1 MKGALDSSARLL
13 FRSALVIFLVT
24 IVIGILN
31 GLDIWLPDRQMIL
44 THVHAGTLGWI
55 TMSVVGVALLMYG
68 ANADEKAVAS
78 GTRLAQ
84 AVVGA
89 TVLYVIAFASTT
101 GIFRPIA
108 GTLMLAAIVW
118 ALIWVI
124 GRRASTPPTIPSVGM
139 LLALISLTI
148 GAVLG
153 VLLGL
158 FIANGSLPGLDAD
171 TAGSLAGAHPP
182 AMLIGY
188 LVLAGVAISE
198 WLLDKSPK
206 PASESKSGLTVVYGL
221 FLSGL
226 LFNVAFIA
234 DIEALIQVAS
244 MLEVIGVVI
253 FLVRMRNH
261 LKPSAWKGIG
271 SDAFGIMSVVYVA
284 VGIALLVYVVQ
295 LFVSGELDPET
306 GEGPVGVL
314 IAFDHALFI
323 GAMTNALFG
332 VVARRVA
339 YDGLVRMVVWGVN
352 VGLAGFL
359 VGLVVDSAVI
369 KRISTPVMGLALIIG
384 IYVFLTRS
392 EVLEASSA

>member
-1 MKGALDSSARLL
+1 MKGALDSAARLL

-31 GLDIWLPDRQMIL
+31 GLDIWEPERKLLL

-55 TMSVVGVALLMYG
+55 TMSVIGVALLMYG
-68 ANADEKAVAS
+68 ADAGEAAVRS

-84 AVVGA
+84 GVVGA
-89 TVLYVIAFASTT
+89 TVLYVIAFATTT
-101 GIFRPIA
+101 GVLRPIA
-108 GTLMLAAIVW
+108 GTLMLIAVVS
-118 ALIWVI
+118 ALTWVVQQ
-124 GRRASTPPTIPSVGM
+124 RKSTASTVPTVGM

-158 FIANGSLPGLDAD
+158 FIANGSLPGLDAEA
-171 TAGSLAGAHPP
+171 AGSLAGAHPP

-188 LVLAGVAISE
+188 LVLAAVSVAE
-198 WLLDKSPK
+198 WLIVKDPK
-206 PASESKSGLTVVYGL
+206 PASESKSGLVVVYGL

-226 LFNVAFIA
+226 LFNIAFIA
-234 DIEALIQVAS
+234 DVEALIQVAS
-244 MLEVIGVVI
+244 MLEVIGIVI
-253 FLVRMRNH
+253 FLVRMWSY
-261 LKPSAWKGIG
+261 LKPAAWKGVG
-271 SDAFGIMSVVYVA
+271 SGVFARMSVVYVA
-284 VGIALLVYVVQ
+284 VGIGLLVYVVQ

-314 IAFDHALFI
+314 LAFDHSMFI

-332 VVARRVA
+332 VVAMRLA
-339 YDGLVRMVVWGVN
+339 YDGLTRLVAWGVN

-359 VGLVVDSAVI
+359 IGLSIDSSAL
-369 KRISTPVMGLALIIG
+369 KRISTPVMGAALILG

-392 EVLEASSA
+392 EVAPSSA